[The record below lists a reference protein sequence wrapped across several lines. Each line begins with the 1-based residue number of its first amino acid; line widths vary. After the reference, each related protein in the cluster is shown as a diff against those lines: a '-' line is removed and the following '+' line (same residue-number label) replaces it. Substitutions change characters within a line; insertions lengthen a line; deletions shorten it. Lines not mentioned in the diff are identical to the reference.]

1 MRTDVHVMNLWSES
15 KPVRNIYIEGDYLVL
30 NVRYPYEIE
39 LSRLNTPLKA
49 FHFLVHLL
57 EKNWVDRR
65 LLFNFVSI
73 LEKHFGYDLHSIC
86 E

>member
-1 MRTDVHVMNLWSES
+1 MRAENNRKSIFISDG
-15 KPVRNIYIEGDYLVL
+15 YITL

-39 LSRLNTPLKA
+39 LSRLNTPIKA
-49 FHFLVHLL
+49 CRFVIHLL

-65 LLFNFVSI
+65 LLFDFVSI
-73 LEKHFGYDLHSIC
+73 LEDHFGYDLHNLS